1 MSRSRIRAVLVALAA
16 LPTALLAAPAASAA
30 PDCPGGRIPP
40 RTVASTGDTLEYG
53 IFDRQGRFFYSD
65 SSASVLMRIDR
76 FGDAPK
82 PLAPIPAPGAMVF
95 ASDGSIIIGT
105 GDSLQNG
112 TMGDLNPMSGL
123 MRVNPDTGAAQTYA
137 TGLGMANGIAL
148 APDGAIYATN
158 DVGFDIDRVKGGK
171 VDHPWATVY
180 STNGIV
186 VSPDNRYVYVSQT
199 FAPAAIQRISVADPS
214 QVTPY
219 AVAQGGDM
227 QAGPDDMTMDERENL
242 YVAANGAGQVWKV
255 DTSGAICIL
264 AAGLQFPSAVN
275 FGVGS
280 NSRNLYVV
288 AFDGHI
294 SELAN
299 ARPTPAATAPGAG
312 AHERAC
318 AGLKGK
324 AAKKCRAKLGYQRA
338 LAKCSKKHAKKRASC
353 KRKARIAYH
362 RQLAKIDCQSIK
374 KTAKRNACLLKA
386 NKIRK

>member
-1 MSRSRIRAVLVALAA
+1 MSRSRVRASLVALAA
-16 LPTALLAAPAASAA
+16 LPALSAALLAAPPAFAA

-40 RTVASTGDTLEYG
+40 RILASTGDTLEYG

-65 SSASVLMRIDR
+65 QTTSFLMRIDR

-82 PLAPIPAPGAMVF
+82 PLAPIPAPGAIVF

-123 MRVNPDTGAAQTYA
+123 MRVNPDTGATQTYV

-148 APDGAIYATN
+148 GPDGTIYATN
-158 DVGFDIDRVKGGK
+158 DAGFDIDRVQGGR
-171 VDHPWATVY
+171 VDHPWARVY

-186 VSPDNRYVYVSQT
+186 VSPDDRYVYVSQT
-199 FAPAAIQRISVADPS
+199 FAPAAIQRISVAAPS

-219 AVAQGGDM
+219 AVAQGADM
-227 QAGPDDMTMDERENL
+227 PAGPDDMTIDQRGNL

-255 DTSGAICIL
+255 DTSGAICVL
-264 AAGLQFPSAVN
+264 AAGLRFPSAVN

-280 NSRNLYVV
+280 NSRNLYAV

-294 SELAN
+294 SELADV
-299 ARPTPAATAPGAG
+299 RPASAPGAPSTAPPATG
-312 AHERAC
+312 PGSRHGPIHHR
-318 AGLKGK
+318 GSLRRRRRTRGHSRRHVQRHGRHRPRHRV
-324 AAKKCRAKLGYQRA
+324 CRDPDHDRDRDSRLAVDTQQRA
-338 LAKCSKKHAKKRASC
+338 SLR
-353 KRKARIAYH
+353 
-362 RQLAKIDCQSIK
+362 
-374 KTAKRNACLLKA
+374 
-386 NKIRK
+386 